1 MVPEPPRICA
11 VVAAAAVAIRAAGL
25 GMAARGP
32 PPQRRRPHKLKILE
46 TLNFWLWKFWSEIG
60 PNGART
66 DPPTDPERPE
76 NRNVLESQ
84 GMVDFG
90 KATGFQ
96 IIRKQKKKQKK
107 QNEKV
112 FPLMAFKAQ
121 LKRNVRSGVFLDIPI
136 DWTHLRGGFGTASA
150 RLWRGCSDAS
160 RRLLQ
165 GFGKASA
172 RLRRSISP
180 LSFELRRI

>member
-1 MVPEPPRICA
+1 MS
-11 VVAAAAVAIRAAGL
+11 
-25 GMAARGP
+25 
-32 PPQRRRPHKLKILE
+32 
-46 TLNFWLWKFWSEIG
+46 LN
-60 PNGART
+60 
-66 DPPTDPERPE
+66 
-76 NRNVLESQ
+76 Q

-150 RLWRGCSDAS
+150 RLWRGCSRFQEAS
-160 RRLLQ
+160 AGLLQ
-165 GFGKASA
+165 GFRKASA
-172 RLRRSISP
+172 KHFSSH
-180 LSFELRRI
+180 LSSVEFEVICSAFMVHRVPRQVSERKFADGKFLKLQK